1 MGQVLLVRHGQASFG
16 TDDYDLLSTLGQ
28 EQGAAVGRALAGLRP
43 DVVVH
48 GGMRRQRQTAEAA
61 VAAAGWDV
69 PLVEDVRWNEFEL
82 RGSAE
87 RMATRDADGPRVFQE
102 WYEKVMDLWIAGDTE
117 VGEELHDAFTART
130 SAALDAVAGRR
141 TAIVFTSGGPI
152 ASLTAGLVDGGPP
165 AFAKLMPVMVN
176 ASITKVLSGRR
187 GLSLVSYN
195 AHDHL
200 SREQVTY
207 R

>member
-16 TDDYDLLSTLGQ
+16 TDDYDRLSALGV
-28 EQGAAVGRALAGLRP
+28 EQGAAVGLALAALRP

-48 GGMRRQRQTAEAA
+48 GGMRRQRQTALAA
-61 VAAAGWDV
+61 VEAAGWDV
-69 PLVEDVRWNEFEL
+69 PLVEDVRWNEFEM

-87 RMATRDADGPRVFQE
+87 RMATRDADGARVFQE
-102 WYEKVMDLWIAGDTE
+102 WYEKVMDLWLTGDPD
-117 VGEELHDAFTART
+117 VGEELYEAFLART
-130 SAALDAVAGRR
+130 TSALADVAAHR
-141 TAIVFTSGGPI
+141 TAVVFTSGGPI
-152 ASLTAGLVDGGPP
+152 SSLAAGLVDGGAP
-165 AFAKLMPVMVN
+165 AFARMMPVMVN
-176 ASITKVLSGRR
+176 ASVTKVLSGRR

-200 SREQVTY
+200 AREQVTY